1 METKVPF
8 YNVLNMLLIG
18 LILIVGVCLAF
29 PDLAI
34 NLIANDVVVG
44 LSAGG
49 NVILTAFVFAVAY
62 EVGYLINRLGSV
74 VLEELLKKTKLIPYN
89 DDYRKYN
96 EVKKEYP
103 AMDILSREYAS
114 SRTNIMLF
122 LIIMLVEAFAKKF
135 ILALIAFACV
145 TLFFFSCRKHAK
157 RITTLMNKI

>member
-49 NVILTAFVFAVAY
+49 ECYF
-62 EVGYLINRLGSV
+62 
-74 VLEELLKKTKLIPYN
+74 
-89 DDYRKYN
+89 DD
-96 EVKKEYP
+96 
-103 AMDILSREYAS
+103 IC
-114 SRTNIMLF
+114 I
-122 LIIMLVEAFAKKF
+122 
-135 ILALIAFACV
+135 C
-145 TLFFFSCRKHAK
+145 SC
-157 RITTLMNKI
+157 L

>member
-18 LILIVGVCLAF
+18 LILIVCVCIAF

-44 LSAGG
+44 LRAGG
-49 NVILTAFVFAVAY
+49 NVILTTLVFAVAY

-103 AMDILSREYAS
+103 TMDILSREYAS

-135 ILALIAFACV
+135 IFALIAFACA

-157 RITTLMNKI
+157 RITSLMNKI